1 MNGNEYS
8 DWIAKYIVVNF
19 GDRDISVYRE
29 VSIGKSIIG
38 KNRRVD
44 ILIVDENKNKAV
56 AIECK
61 YQASTGTVDEKVPY
75 TLNDAKAMQM
85 DAYVA
90 YGGSGFSK
98 GVVHMLEA
106 SELACHAEPKNGDI
120 LDFDKTRET
129 HELDQILAMRFG
141 WWDIFT
147 VGKTPIELQAELDL

>member
-1 MNGNEYS
+1 MKGNGYS
-8 DWIAKYIVVNF
+8 DWIAEYIVSNF
-19 GDRDISVYRE
+19 GERSISVYRE

-44 ILIVDENKNKAV
+44 VLIVDEKNNKAI

-61 YQASTGTVDEKVPY
+61 YQATTGTVDEKIPY

-98 GVVHMLEA
+98 GVIHMLEA
-106 SELACHAEPKNGDI
+106 SELACHAEPSEENILIYDRTKN
-120 LDFDKTRET
+120 T

-147 VGKTPIELQAELDL
+147 IGKVPIEV

>member
-1 MNGNEYS
+1 MMKGNEYS
-8 DWIAKYIVVNF
+8 DWIAKYIVSNF
-19 GDRDISVYRE
+19 GERNISVYRE

-44 ILIVDENKNKAV
+44 VLVVDEKKNKAI

-61 YQASTGTVDEKVPY
+61 YQMTTGTVDEKLPY

-85 DAYVA
+85 DAYIA

-98 GVVHMLEA
+98 GVIHMLEA
-106 SELACHAEPKNGDI
+106 SELACHAEPSEGHILVYEQTKN
-120 LDFDKTRET
+120 T

-147 VGKTPIELQAELDL
+147 EGKVPIEV